1 MDLHGFLVVDKP
13 RGVTSHDVVAL
24 VRRRLR
30 MRRVGHAGT
39 LDPAASGVL
48 VVAAGAATRLIDRVQ
63 DGDKQYVAHIVLGAE
78 TDSAD
83 AEGRLISAAP
93 ADVAAPSLATIEQAL
108 TPLIGTISQVPPA
121 HSAIKV
127 GGQALYHRA
136 RRGEQVEVPARTVT
150 VHSIRVLAYDYPD
163 LLLAIDCGK
172 GVYVRS
178 IARDLGRALGTGAYL
193 HALLRTAVGQFTL
206 GQAWTAAEIEELLE
220 PHTWPLMAL
229 HPDVA
234 LSHAPALILD
244 RDAATAWY
252 HGRPVPTGRRPPD
265 APVEA
270 RVYDQDGSWLGVATA
285 DAERRRWRPRQV
297 VAH

>member
-1 MDLHGFLVVDKP
+1 MDLHGFLIVDKP

-63 DGDKQYVAHIVLGAE
+63 DGDKQYIAHIVLGAE

-83 AEGRLISAAP
+83 AEGRLIATAP
-93 ADVAAPSLATIEQAL
+93 DDVSAPSLATIEQAL
-108 TPLIGTISQVPPA
+108 RSFVGTISQIPPA
-121 HSAIKV
+121 YSAIKV

-150 VHSIRVLAYDYPD
+150 VHAIRILAYAYPD
-163 LLLAIDCGK
+163 LLVVIDCGK
-172 GVYVRS
+172 GTYVRS
-178 IARDLGRALGTGAYL
+178 IARDLGRELGTGAYL
-193 HALLRTAVGQFTL
+193 HALLRTAVGPFTL
-206 GQAWTAAEIEELLE
+206 GQAWTADEIEAYLE
-220 PHTWPLMAL
+220 PRTWPLMAL

-234 LSHAPALILD
+234 LSPTPALILD

-252 HGRPVPTGRRPPD
+252 HGRPVPTGRQPPR
-265 APVEA
+265 AAIEA
-270 RVYDQDGSWLGVATA
+270 RIYDQDGSWLGVATA
-285 DAERRRWRPRQV
+285 DPERRRWRPRQV
-297 VAH
+297 VAR